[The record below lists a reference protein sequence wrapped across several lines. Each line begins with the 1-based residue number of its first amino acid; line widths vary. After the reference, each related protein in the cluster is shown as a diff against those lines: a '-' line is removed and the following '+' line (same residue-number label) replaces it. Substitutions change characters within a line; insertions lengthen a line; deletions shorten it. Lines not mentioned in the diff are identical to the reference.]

1 MKERGRPDLPDCDP
15 DSSSIDGGHS
25 SEDEQGR
32 SSTIKHSQW
41 SDIDEKRLL
50 AYKKED
56 KSWEWIF
63 AKFLARTRPTV
74 CTRWNMV
81 RPRVE

>member
-25 SEDEQGR
+25 SEDEQRR
-32 SSTIKHSQW
+32 SSTIKHSPW

-50 AYKKED
+50 AYK
-56 KSWEWIF
+56 
-63 AKFLARTRPTV
+63 RTSLGSGSSPSSSPGLGPHLIR
-74 CTRWNMV
+74 TRWNMV